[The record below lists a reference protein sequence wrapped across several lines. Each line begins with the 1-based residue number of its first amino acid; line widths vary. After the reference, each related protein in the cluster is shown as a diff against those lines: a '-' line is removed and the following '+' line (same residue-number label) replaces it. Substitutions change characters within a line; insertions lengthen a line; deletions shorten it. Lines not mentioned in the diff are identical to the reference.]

1 MTRLIA
7 RNALGELTKL
17 GQGGQ
22 GIVYQAPKV
31 KAKFANAMV
40 FKEYKPHIR
49 REVNFEA
56 LSAMSDLV
64 TDTLPNHDGL
74 RLISIAAWPCALVE
88 SDTGPAGFIMPA
100 IPDPFF
106 IDLTTV
112 KGRSRNSSEFQH
124 LLNPTSVL
132 TARGIT
138 VTNKQRYQ
146 LVREVAKGLSFLHRI
161 GVCVGDVSPKNV
173 LFSLNPRPAV
183 YFVDCDAMRVN
194 GISALPQMETP
205 EWQVPPGEELATI
218 YSDTYKLGLL
228 ALRLLTGNQQ
238 TRNPQELPPTT
249 PKPLRQLITDT
260 LTKKPDHRPLPEA
273 WTYLLGHVIDQAQ
286 QNKTDP
292 RVTPPTPAA
301 LPHSPEPVPVVRTR
315 PSDSSA
321 PVPPPPKHAASTPAP
336 NPAPSAVGTSLTY
349 EQKFFA
355 VAGIVLLF
363 IIVIIFA
370 ASNRASDTT
379 TATRSPSRTLP
390 TSSTTLPTSTS
401 RPSGPQMS
409 GDYLETRTYSPTGQS
424 VTNHWHFTPCGEGC
438 AEAESSTALL
448 VDGQWTMETIANII
462 CEDGSA
468 ATDAA
473 KVHLIWDPYTLA
485 GEADVTQL
493 RPVCGDD
500 AADTYTLKIQ
510 FRKSEG

>member
-7 RNALGELTKL
+7 RDALGELTKL

-64 TDTLPNHDGL
+64 TDTLPNHDGQG
-74 RLISIAAWPCALVE
+74 LISIAAWPCALVE

-112 KGRSRNSSEFQH
+112 KGRARTTSEFQH
-124 LLNPTSVL
+124 LLNPPSVL

-138 VTNKQRYQ
+138 LTDKQRYQ

-161 GVCVGDVSPKNV
+161 GVCVGDISPKNV

-194 GISALPQMETP
+194 GASALPQMETP
-205 EWQVPPGEELATI
+205 EWQVPPREELATI

-238 TRNPQELPPTT
+238 TRNPHDLPPTT
-249 PKPLRQLITDT
+249 PKALRQLITDT
-260 LTKKPDHRPLPEA
+260 LTKNPDHRPLPEA
-273 WTYLLGHVIDQAQ
+273 WTYLLGHIIEHAQ
-286 QNKTDP
+286 QHTNHPKP
-292 RVTPPTPAA
+292 TPPTPALLIHA
-301 LPHSPEPVPVVRTR
+301 PEPVPVVRTR
-315 PSDSSA
+315 PSENST
-321 PVPPPPKHAASTPAP
+321 PVPPPPKHAASTPTP
-336 NPAPSAVGTSLTY
+336 NPAPSAVGIQLTPD
-349 EQKFFA
+349 QKFLAFA
-355 VAGIVLLF
+355 GPGLVIIIAIIVTIVL
-363 IIVIIFA
+363 A
-370 ASNRASDTT
+370 ASNQSSNTT
-379 TATRSPSRTLP
+379 TTTRSPSTTTRY
-390 TSSTTLPTSTS
+390 SSTTSSNPTTTSMIQSSTT
-401 RPSGPQMS
+401 PSTEELVQRIVRDAS
-409 GDYLETRTYSPTGQS
+409 VGDCLS
-424 VTNHWHFTPCGEGC
+424 
-438 AEAESSTALL
+438 ESSAPADSEGTSEVLAL
-448 VDGQWTMETIANII
+448 VPAVCGSYSSDIRVVGKQFFSTPEAPP
-462 CEDGSA
+462 CDSA
-468 ATDAA
+468 ASGRLWSGGQNPRVLLCYVND
-473 KVHLIWDPYTLA
+473 
-485 GEADVTQL
+485 Q
-493 RPVCGDD
+493 
-500 AADTYTLKIQ
+500 Q
-510 FRKSEG
+510 